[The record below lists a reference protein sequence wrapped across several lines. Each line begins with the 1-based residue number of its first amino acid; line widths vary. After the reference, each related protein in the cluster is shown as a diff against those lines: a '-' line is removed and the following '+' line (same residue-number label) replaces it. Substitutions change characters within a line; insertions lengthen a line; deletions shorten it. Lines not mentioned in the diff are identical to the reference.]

1 MLTYEQRPV
10 VFWLMP
16 PYQIINLELFVQSG
30 LTEPRKLFKVL
41 GVGERWELKFLCSPN
56 RVCNCFK

>member
-1 MLTYEQRPV
+1 MLTYEQGPV
-10 VFWLMP
+10 VFWLIP

-41 GVGERWELKFLCSPN
+41 GVGERRELKF
-56 RVCNCFK
+56 